1 MSSGSGIKISDAI
14 KELYTSIHKKS
25 AKPKY
30 RYAILKFNDTN
41 TGLDIV
47 ETGEEKEGVLSY
59 TQVMSS
65 LPEND
70 VRYILYDFEFV
81 TKSDAKSSKVMCLS
95 WHPQGSPVKKRMIV
109 ASTFS
114 SLKSALSIGANES
127 LEGDDVNDLDVD
139 EILRKIGGKAAV

>member
-1 MSSGSGIKISDAI
+1 MQLKNC
-14 KELYTSIHKKS
+14 TPVFTRR